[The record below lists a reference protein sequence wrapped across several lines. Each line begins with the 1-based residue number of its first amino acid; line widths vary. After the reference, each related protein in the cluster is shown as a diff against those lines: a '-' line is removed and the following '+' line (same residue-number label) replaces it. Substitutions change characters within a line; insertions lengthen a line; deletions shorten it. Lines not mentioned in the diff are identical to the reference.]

1 MKTALNASLALL
13 FLLTGSAFAAEL
25 NKPIP
30 APTLDPAF
38 TTMSETAVFAGGCF
52 WGIQAVFQHVKGVT
66 RAQSGYSGGAKAT
79 ATYQQVITETTGH
92 AEAVSI
98 TYDPKVVSYGTL
110 MRIFFSVAHDPTEV
124 NRQGPDTGTSYRT
137 AIFPLSPTQANTA
150 NAYITQLNSAKVFAR
165 PIATKVEAFQ
175 GFYAAE
181 AYHQDFLANNP
192 TYPYIVINDLPKL
205 RALAS
210 VWPQYWR
217 AEPVL
222 VAARK

>member
-1 MKTALNASLALL
+1 MKIALTLLLSLALA
-13 FLLTGSAFAAEL
+13 GSASAAEL
-25 NKPIP
+25 YKPIP
-30 APTLDPAF
+30 APALDPAF
-38 TTMSETAVFAGGCF
+38 TTSSETGVFAGGCF

-66 RAQSGYSGGAKAT
+66 RAESGYSGGAKAT

-110 MRIFFSVAHDPTEV
+110 MRIFFLVAHDPTEI

-137 AIFPLSPTQANTA
+137 AIFPLSPTQANMA
-150 NAYITQLNSAKVFAR
+150 NAYIAQLNGAKLFAR
-165 PIATKVEAFQ
+165 PIATKVEAFK
-175 GFYAAE
+175 GFFPAE

-210 VWPQYWR
+210 VWPQHWR
-217 AEPVL
+217 TEPVL
-222 VAARK
+222 LAARR